1 MRNDVHPPPLE
12 RPMPPLAAHG
22 REPVMVNLPSRG
34 DGHVPPLENKAPIPP
49 ADHLV
54 ADVSLFDHPNFEPGG
69 AGNFWILGIIG
80 MAIFGVAALV
90 VALLWL
96 GKHT

>member
-12 RPMPPLAAHG
+12 RPDPQAAHG
-22 REPVMVNLPSRG
+22 HRPVLVNLPIRG
-34 DGHVPPLENKAPIPP
+34 NGHVPPLEDKPPIPP
-49 ADHLV
+49 PDHLV
-54 ADVSLFDHPNFEPGG
+54 ADVSLFDHPAMEPGG

-90 VALLWL
+90 IVLLWV